1 MPSNLDKK
9 IVKRSANQ
17 TFLKFGNLI
26 LVSAE
31 KLFTNIEQKE
41 SGRIRI
47 LLNVDQNKIGR

>member
-17 TFLKFGNLI
+17 TFLKFGNFI